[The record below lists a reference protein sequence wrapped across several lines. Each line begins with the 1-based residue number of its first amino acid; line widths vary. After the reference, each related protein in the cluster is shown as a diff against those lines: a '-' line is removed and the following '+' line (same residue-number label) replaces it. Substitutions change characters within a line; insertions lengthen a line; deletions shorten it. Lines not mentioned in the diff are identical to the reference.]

1 MHYSIIVFKWLK
13 LVLQRQNAFSL
24 TNREGKKLRLLKI
37 EGWGLRHS
45 HCMIGTNDGKKLQ
58 VNERF

>member
-1 MHYSIIVFKWLK
+1 M
-13 LVLQRQNAFSL
+13 LQRQNAFSL